1 MPPISPLTLTKN
13 NSDGQQCHQYHLSPS
28 LTKNNSDGQQCHQY
42 HLSPS
47 PKTTVM
53 VNNATNITSH
63 LHSPK
68 TKRDH
73 DLVMLEIQVPSWDR
87 QRNVVG

>member
-1 MPPISPLTLTKN
+1 MVN
-13 NSDGQQCHQYHLSPS
+13 NATNITSHL
-28 LTKNNSDGQQCHQY
+28 H
-42 HLSPS
+42 S